1 MTVSTQNSQR
11 DRGWVDGENAIKVN
25 ITGLSQLIDLNKIY
39 AMLYDS
45 LLDFSVCKQQTVS

>member
-39 AMLYDS
+39 IEFCRFLN
-45 LLDFSVCKQQTVS
+45 KIQK